1 MIIPR
6 YQGGLSSQPINTG
19 RSLGTGI
26 AGAEAL
32 TNLSGVVNNVSQK
45 YGALA
50 IELAAKQRDQEIIN
64 KTTFAE
70 TDIGL
75 LNEDIQQQLSNES
88 DYTLFKSKYKT
99 FFDAGVKKIKKDR
112 FTSGKYFDEYAY
124 KMFEPIQNKLYV
136 DGNIELNKIINKKRN
151 YETNLAWD
159 EYVNNTLNNIG
170 NATTENELNDL
181 KQDSEI
187 KYKKYIQMG
196 AIDEKTLNDKNLE
209 IINKLNT
216 KFLFIQ
222 ASVSP
227 DLLTKFTGDYED
239 EYTNP
244 LKGSSQKIVNGQ
256 LVTDWNQIY
265 KNLINVENVFTDIDG
280 NVLTEDNQIFKD
292 YKEYARKQKDDQINF
307 IDKQLKKQS
316 EDAELK
322 YQREAITIGIK
333 IKNGERLNEN
343 EIDFLLRIRNDENL
357 TASQKTSLIKQ
368 HGDSIKKDDPVAL
381 YKTVE
386 GENIRNLLYYRLNQE
401 IINSTREE
409 ILISEALN
417 KGYINI
423 EVYNDL
429 VSKLNTKKNKIDTY
443 ANNEIKKAEDYL
455 KLSLVN
461 KDQMM
466 LVSKQINSTTFDNIT
481 ISVDEGSFYK
491 AQNNLN
497 RLVAQGLKKG
507 FSVDDML
514 NNSDSDVYIV
524 DQVLLEARKDKSV
537 QKNLQIEET
546 LLAKFNQNLSPIA
559 FGIFTPTKTSQML
572 SGLENYNY
580 PYIDTYSELEERE
593 LQDDIIRN
601 VFPAKYGETIDE
613 YIDRRSKSQGQLQFI
628 DESINKD

>member
-75 LNEDIQQQLSNES
+75 LNEDIQQKLLNES
-88 DYTLFKSKYKT
+88 DYTVFKSKYKT

-136 DGNIELNKIINKKRN
+136 DGNIKLNQIINVKRN

-159 EYVNNTLNNIG
+159 EFVNNTLNNIG

-196 AIDEKTLNDKNLE
+196 AIDEKTLNNKNLE

-239 EYTNP
+239 EDTNP
-244 LKGSSQKIVNGQ
+244 LEGSSQKIVNGQ

-307 IDKQLKKQS
+307 INAELEKQS
-316 EDAELK
+316 KDAELK

-333 IKNGERLNEN
+333 IEDGERLNEN
-343 EIDFLLRIRNDENL
+343 EIDFLLRIRNDESL
-357 TASQKTSLIKQ
+357 TATQKTRLIKQ
-368 HGDSIKKDDPVAL
+368 HEDAIKKDDPVAL

-386 GENIRNLLYYRLNQE
+386 GENIRNLLYFRLNQK
-401 IINSTREE
+401 IINATREE

-417 KGYINI
+417 KGYIDI
-423 EVYNDL
+423 ENYNAL
-429 VSKLNTKKNKIDTY
+429 VLKLKAKKDKIDTY
-443 ANNEIKKAEDYL
+443 ADSAIKKAEDHL

-461 KDQMM
+461 KDKLM
-466 LVSKQINSTTFDNIT
+466 LISKQINSTNIDDMT

-491 AQNNLN
+491 AQNNLY
-497 RLVAQGLKKG
+497 RLVEQGLKKG

-514 NNSDSDVYIV
+514 KNSDSDVYILE
-524 DQVLLEARKDKSV
+524 QVLLEARKDKSV

-546 LLAKFNQNLSPIA
+546 LLAKYNQNLM
-559 FGIFTPTKTSQML
+559 PTTTSEML
-572 SGLENYNY
+572 SGLKNYNY
-580 PYIDTYSELEERE
+580 EYIDTYSELKESE

-613 YIDRRSKSQGQLQFI
+613 YIDRRSKSKGQLQFI

>member
-32 TNLSGVVNNVSQK
+32 TNLSGVANNVSQK

-75 LNEDIQQQLSNES
+75 LNEDIQQKLLNES
-88 DYTLFKSKYKT
+88 DYTVFKSKYKT

-136 DGNIELNKIINKKRN
+136 DGNIKLNQIINVKRN

-159 EYVNNTLNNIG
+159 EFVNNTLNNIG

-196 AIDEKTLNDKNLE
+196 AIDEKTLNNKNLE

-239 EYTNP
+239 EDTNP
-244 LKGSSQKIVNGQ
+244 LEGSSQKIVNGQ

-307 IDKQLKKQS
+307 INAELEKQS
-316 EDAELK
+316 KDAELK

-333 IKNGERLNEN
+333 IEDGERLNEN
-343 EIDFLLRIRNDENL
+343 EIDFLLRIRNDESL
-357 TASQKTSLIKQ
+357 TATQKTRLIKQ
-368 HGDSIKKDDPVAL
+368 HEDAIKKDDPVAL

-386 GENIRNLLYYRLNQE
+386 GENIRNLLYFRLNQK
-401 IINSTREE
+401 IINATREE

-417 KGYINI
+417 KGYIDI
-423 EVYNDL
+423 ENYNAL
-429 VSKLNTKKNKIDTY
+429 VLKLKAKKDKIDTY
-443 ANNEIKKAEDYL
+443 ADSAIKKAEDHL

-461 KDQMM
+461 KDKLM
-466 LVSKQINSTTFDNIT
+466 LISKQINSTNIDDMT

-491 AQNNLN
+491 AQNNLY
-497 RLVAQGLKKG
+497 RLVEQGLKKG

-514 NNSDSDVYIV
+514 KNSDSDVYILE
-524 DQVLLEARKDKSV
+524 QVLLEARKDKSV

-546 LLAKFNQNLSPIA
+546 LLAKYNQNLM
-559 FGIFTPTKTSQML
+559 PTTTSEML
-572 SGLENYNY
+572 SGLKNYNY
-580 PYIDTYSELEERE
+580 EYIDTYSELKESE

-613 YIDRRSKSQGQLQFI
+613 YIDRRSKSKGQLQFI